1 MGQVRWPSGA
11 GDEMSGMGAA
21 GQREMLVEPSFWL
34 QLDKLDIVSSP
45 RSCSLLSSLV
55 GHRCHVSPARADTG
69 RAVAVRGRMK
79 LLQCRERQCR
89 LISATAFYTM
99 IHSGWPITIIPD
111 RFTNTTT
118 LSAPSVL
125 EIRVISLH
133 RLRNYKKKRF
143 EN

>member
-1 MGQVRWPSGA
+1 MGQ
-11 GDEMSGMGAA
+11 GMKCLGWELRD
-21 GQREMLVEPSFWL
+21 RERCWWSPASDCSWTSWILLVVPGL
-34 QLDKLDIVSSP
+34 AV
-45 RSCSLLSSLV
+45 CSLLWLVTAAMSLL
-55 GHRCHVSPARADTG
+55 PELTG

-133 RLRNYKKKRF
+133 RLRNCKKKRF